1 MEMDVFNY
9 KGNAIKKVELPSQ
22 IFDLPVNRGLLHEVI
37 TAHRASIRAGT
48 ASTKTR
54 VEVSGGGAKPWRQ
67 KGTGRAR
74 AGSIRSPLWRKGGI
88 TFGPK
93 PRSYMIPIP
102 KKKKRAALC
111 QALSEKVRT
120 GECALIDTS
129 NIFSDDEKPKT
140 RKIVKMLRNIKVYK
154 KKVLLI
160 VDKKDDIFF
169 RASRNIRNFSIF
181 EAHILHAYA
190 ILNADNVLITEE
202 AIEKLKERILTAVA
216 SNE

>member
-22 IFDLPVNRGLLHEVI
+22 IFDVPVNRGLLHEVI
-37 TAHRASIRAGT
+37 TAYRASIRAGT

-54 VEVSGGGAKPWRQ
+54 MEVSGGGAKPWRQ

-93 PRSYMIPIP
+93 PRSYMIPIL

-111 QALSEKVRT
+111 QTLSEKVRT
-120 GECALIDTS
+120 GECTLVDTS
-129 NIFSDDEKPKT
+129 NIFADDEKPKT
-140 RKIVKMLRNIKVYK
+140 KKIVKMLRNIKVYE
-154 KKVLLI
+154 KKVLLV

-169 RASRNIRNFSIF
+169 RASRNIRKFSIF

-190 ILNADNVLITEE
+190 ILNADKVLITEQ
-202 AIEKLKERILTAVA
+202 AIEKLKERILTGVA
-216 SNE
+216 SSE